1 MSEKIICSQTG
12 KEISG
17 YDGGVTIDVQF
28 SDQARYYIFKD
39 IDLHFND
46 GKLDIDKSLQWEDF
60 TECDIHEVFPKI
72 DVKIQ
77 SPFLDN
83 DSHTELSL
91 KNTSCASEIN
101 NLKLLDPYVEW
112 ATSEDDMIY
121 AVDSDGNALSG
132 WPMAVNGTIGGSV
145 VFSDLDG
152 DGEPEVVAATDAG
165 DVLAYHLD
173 GSTYTY
179 FPIAN
184 EFPFSSSPMIIDL
197 DNDGDLEIL
206 TGSGSNLFVVDIK
219 DMGSSSSYWNMYR
232 GNMQRSGYYVF
243 GDDTGCGVEL
253 GDVSGDGNINILDL
267 VQISNYILDV
277 STPAYA
283 CAADFTGDGNVN
295 ILDLVQ
301 VANFILDN

>member
-17 YDGGVTIDVQF
+17 YDGEVTIDVQF
-28 SDQARYYIFKD
+28 SGQARYYIFKD

-121 AVDSDGNALSG
+121 EIVDFNETTQISFYELWIPSIEGKYRGYMEINFKDIQTADDLLKAITNEALANFE
-132 WPMAVNGTIGGSV
+132 WYQEAEGTVRGIFENNNVGSFPAIQKTTQV
-145 VFSDLDG
+145 DYMDSYTLIQETGYLTRKGKYD
-152 DGEPEVVAATDAG
+152 
-165 DVLAYHLD
+165 DVLSLFENFPHKLD
-173 GSTYTY
+173 INMLDKEVESDEWMQNSGYKN
-179 FPIAN
+179 FKDFVAN
-184 EFPFSSSPMIIDL
+184 EYNDEWSQDL
-197 DNDGDLEIL
+197 KKFLNSL
-206 TGSGSNLFVVDIK
+206 
-219 DMGSSSSYWNMYR
+219 
-232 GNMQRSGYYVF
+232 
-243 GDDTGCGVEL
+243 
-253 GDVSGDGNINILDL
+253 
-267 VQISNYILDV
+267 
-277 STPAYA
+277 
-283 CAADFTGDGNVN
+283 
-295 ILDLVQ
+295 
-301 VANFILDN
+301 

>member
-17 YDGGVTIDVQF
+17 YDGEVTIDVQF
-28 SDQARYYIFKD
+28 SGQARYYIFKD

-77 SPFLDN
+77 SPFLDD

-121 AVDSDGNALSG
+121 EIVDFNETTQISFYELWIPSIEGKYRGYMEINFKDIQTADDLLKAITNEALASFE
-132 WPMAVNGTIGGSV
+132 WYQEAEGTVRGIFENNNVGSFPAIQKTTQV
-145 VFSDLDG
+145 DYMDSYTLIQETGYLTRKGKYD
-152 DGEPEVVAATDAG
+152 
-165 DVLAYHLD
+165 DVLSLFENFPHKLD
-173 GSTYTY
+173 INMLDKEVESDEWMQNSGYKN
-179 FPIAN
+179 FKDFVAN
-184 EFPFSSSPMIIDL
+184 EYNDEWSQDLKKFLIEKFSL
-197 DNDGDLEIL
+197 N
-206 TGSGSNLFVVDIK
+206 K
-219 DMGSSSSYWNMYR
+219 
-232 GNMQRSGYYVF
+232 
-243 GDDTGCGVEL
+243 
-253 GDVSGDGNINILDL
+253 
-267 VQISNYILDV
+267 
-277 STPAYA
+277 A
-283 CAADFTGDGNVN
+283 
-295 ILDLVQ
+295 
-301 VANFILDN
+301 

>member
-17 YDGGVTIDVQF
+17 YDGEVTIDVQF
-28 SDQARYYIFKD
+28 SGQARYYIFKD

-91 KNTSCASEIN
+91 KNTSCASEID

-121 AVDSDGNALSG
+121 EIVDFNETTQISFYELWIPSIEGKYRGYMEINFKDIQTADDLLKAITNEALANFE
-132 WPMAVNGTIGGSV
+132 WYQEAEGTVRGIFENNNVGSFPAIQKTTQV
-145 VFSDLDG
+145 DYMDSYTLIQETGYLTRKGKYD
-152 DGEPEVVAATDAG
+152 
-165 DVLAYHLD
+165 DVLSLFENFPHKLD
-173 GSTYTY
+173 INMLDKEVESDEWMQNSGYKN
-179 FPIAN
+179 FKDFVAN
-184 EFPFSSSPMIIDL
+184 EYNDEWSQDLKKFLIEKFSL
-197 DNDGDLEIL
+197 N
-206 TGSGSNLFVVDIK
+206 K
-219 DMGSSSSYWNMYR
+219 
-232 GNMQRSGYYVF
+232 
-243 GDDTGCGVEL
+243 
-253 GDVSGDGNINILDL
+253 
-267 VQISNYILDV
+267 
-277 STPAYA
+277 A
-283 CAADFTGDGNVN
+283 
-295 ILDLVQ
+295 
-301 VANFILDN
+301 